1 MDKKQN
7 MKNESTR
14 DRGKVIIALV
24 VLAVLFRSFPAHSQ
38 SSIVWV
44 ITEPRINEE
53 LVDTLRKYTENKL
66 DANDMFRVEVRLD
79 KDQDITGI
87 RLGQVYTKAGN
98 HAVRSI
104 ETNISDTLTGFIK
117 TLVQNRHTYQW
128 QHDITSS
135 LEGPIHPDV
144 LIHPA
149 HSSRELERVR
159 WLRNSFWSTPL
170 SFEISLPRKIALTFG
185 DSRFLFFA
193 RIGDDALGFQP
204 TSLGNLYAGFG
215 FNDVKIYATLP
226 VLRIA
231 DNYLEGAAGAGIEFE
246 SQSLGGRFQYGDLT
260 TLLSGSRDPGET
272 LHYLSTVLQLYGVG
286 AGIPSWGGVLRYKI
300 GAVSYIV
307 NEGRSSDGKAVAFR
321 KRFFYGGGYLRL
333 EWASAFLE
341 GGYPALETYLQV
353 IAGNRSSVSTAVTWN
368 LNRILGL
375 TLYLTYTNPTE
386 SSRSWTQE
394 FAPWFAAH
402 VRF

>member
-7 MKNESTR
+7 TSNDSTR
-14 DRGKVIIALV
+14 ICDKRIVTLIFV
-24 VLAVLFRSFPAHSQ
+24 AVLFQGLPARGQ
-38 SSIVWV
+38 SSITWI
-44 ITEPRINEE
+44 ITDPRINEQ
-53 LVDTLRKYTENKL
+53 LVDTLRKYSNRKL
-66 DANDMFRVEVRLD
+66 EANDMFIVEVHVD
-79 KDQDITGI
+79 KDQAVTGI
-87 RLGQVYTKAGN
+87 QLGQIYDEADRN
-98 HAVRSI
+98 AVRSI
-104 ETNISDTLTGFIK
+104 DANVTDSLSDFLRPLIR
-117 TLVQNRHTYQW
+117 NRQTYQW
-128 QHDITSS
+128 RHDIMNASENAGS
-135 LEGPIHPDV
+135 ADV
-144 LIHPA
+144 LLHPA
-149 HSSRELERVR
+149 DSPREYEYVR

-170 SFEISLPRKIALTFG
+170 TFEIYLPRKVALTFG

-215 FNDVKIYATLP
+215 FNNVKIYATLP
-226 VLRIA
+226 VLRISN
-231 DNYLEGAAGAGIEFE
+231 DYLEGAAGAGIEFE

-260 TLLSGSRDPGET
+260 TLLSGAREPGET
-272 LHYLSTVLQLYGVG
+272 LHYLSTVLQLYGIG
-286 AGIPSWGGVLRYKI
+286 AGIPAWGGVLRYKI

-307 NEGRSSDGKAVAFR
+307 NEGKTYDGKAVAFN

-333 EWASAFLE
+333 EWASRFRDE
-341 GGYPALETYLQV
+341 SYPALETYLQV

-368 LNRILGL
+368 LNRIFGL